1 MKNKK
6 LTIWVSLFVFFIMLI
21 FSTGA
26 LANAKQKTPSD
37 LLEFLKQT
45 YGYSFVDERAKAAV
59 SYDLNSDGKNEYILW
74 GASCGTGGCNYGIF
88 KKNKNSYINIL
99 TYNENNN
106 LTSKIYLQFEAK
118 VLNNVTL
125 PAVDRKELV
134 AFQKKTNDLN
144 RAVNGAIEV
153 STDLKSKVEILKT
166 AIKQTENAPQS
177 LIDAANKIINENTI
191 LYRKLV
197 DDEVLSNRNEPVYPS
212 ISARVSEI
220 VYGMWSTTSAP
231 TASYRQNYQIAAE
244 EFKPVLD
251 NLKRLVEVDLKNIEN
266 EMNRLNSPWTPG
278 RVPDWKE

>member
-118 VLNNVTL
+118 VL
-125 PAVDRKELV
+125 
-134 AFQKKTNDLN
+134 KTKHNGWFDIQISVKN
-144 RAVNGAIEV
+144 SKDVNYNG
-153 STDLKSKVEILKT
+153 T
-166 AIKQTENAPQS
+166 
-177 LIDAANKIINENTI
+177 TI
-191 LYRKLV
+191 LIY
-197 DDEVLSNRNEPVYPS
+197 
-212 ISARVSEI
+212 
-220 VYGMWSTTSAP
+220 
-231 TASYRQNYQIAAE
+231 
-244 EFKPVLD
+244 
-251 NLKRLVEVDLKNIEN
+251 KNGYY
-266 EMNRLNSPWTPG
+266 NS
-278 RVPDWKE
+278 K